1 MSQLP
6 TDYFSPPLLTE
17 RHKAGYALAVS
28 LCLGLFLISSLAQPV
43 WAKKSVIEP
52 VTKEEEA
59 IQTPA
64 FHEDVPHHDDGLESN
79 NLLNTAPK
87 FKEASEGTRADHSK
101 PKSAQAKKAPEGKKK
116 AAAPAEP
123 KPSYQM
129 DEGKLTTQTRQDIER
144 LTKALNE
151 QSQTVFNELKDDQEL
166 ASKDIAMLWQAAVE
180 RSGTIR
186 YAIEKLSR
194 KDATGKPVS
203 NDGLTK
209 RLLQSAARVGGVAGS
224 MWTGTPAGILGG
236 NMVEQLMATSPTD
249 PSQMRITDA
258 DMLILAKEVDALQ
271 SQVIETYYQYRQAEE
286 RWEIAQEAA
295 TTLEK
300 QYEKHQHSK
309 SRRSSTDQALKPLMD
324 SMIQT
329 AEQEENNH
337 KQAFVNARNALGLLV
352 GGDAL
357 LALEQ
362 ARQQESTSSSA
373 LP

>member
-1 MSQLP
+1 MTILSQLVW
-6 TDYFSPPLLTE
+6 T
-17 RHKAGYALAVS
+17 
-28 LCLGLFLISSLAQPV
+28 QPV
-43 WAKKSVIEP
+43 WAAKKAV
-52 VTKEEEA
+52 VEEEA
-59 IQTPA
+59 VQSPA
-64 FHEDVPHHDDGLESN
+64 FHEDVPLHDDGMASN
-79 NLLNTAPK
+79 SLLNTAPK
-87 FKEASEGTRADHSK
+87 SAPDSAQELDEAASSLPAKT
-101 PKSAQAKKAPEGKKK
+101 KSTQAKNALAKTAQAKKVPAGKKK
-116 AAAPAEP
+116 AVEPAEP

-151 QSQTVFNELKDDQEL
+151 QSQAVFNELKDDQEL

-286 RWEIAQEAA
+286 RWKIAQEAA

-300 QYEKHQHSK
+300 QYEKHQHAK
-309 SRRSSTDQALKPLMD
+309 NRRAAVDQALKPLMD

-337 KQAFVNARNALGLLV
+337 KQAYVNARNALGLLV

>member
-1 MSQLP
+1 MTQL
-6 TDYFSPPLLTE
+6 THVYLSPLFWKGSHQAGSALIVSIGLLLLSVSPL
-17 RHKAGYALAVS
+17 S
-28 LCLGLFLISSLAQPV
+28 QPV
-43 WAKKSVIEP
+43 WAKKVA
-52 VTKEEEA
+52 VEEEA

-64 FHEDVPHHDDGLESN
+64 FQEDIPQHDDGLEPKS
-79 NLLNTAPK
+79 LLTTSPK
-87 FKEASEGTRADHSK
+87 FKAAEETHAQESQADHAK
-101 PKSAQAKKAPEGKKK
+101 TKSVQAKKNPSGQKK
-116 AAAPAEP
+116 AAPPAEP
-123 KPSYQM
+123 KPTYQM

-286 RWEIAQEAA
+286 RWKIAQEASL
-295 TTLEK
+295 TLER
-300 QYEKHQHSK
+300 QYDKHQNSK